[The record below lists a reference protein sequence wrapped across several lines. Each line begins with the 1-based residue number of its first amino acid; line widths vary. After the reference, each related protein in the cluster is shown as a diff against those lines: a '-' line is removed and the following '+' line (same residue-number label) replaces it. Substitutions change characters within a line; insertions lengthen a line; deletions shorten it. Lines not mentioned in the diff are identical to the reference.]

1 MGQLFLVIILVCIVC
16 GNIPLL
22 ATSYMNGKLTI
33 PKWLV
38 NILSFAGIAII
49 TLLQFPIDLSN
60 NSLGIYLAS
69 YVFVGQF
76 LRKEHTKHKWRFC
89 MILVL
94 LANCMGIFAKWWI
107 IQNFMVQSPYNLG
120 IKDVGIFLVTAQSI
134 VSITY
139 FITQDK
145 PVTKIQSMK
154 KKRK

>member
-1 MGQLFLVIILVCIVC
+1 
-16 GNIPLL
+16 
-22 ATSYMNGKLTI
+22 
-33 PKWLV
+33 
-38 NILSFAGIAII
+38 
-49 TLLQFPIDLSN
+49 
-60 NSLGIYLAS
+60 
-69 YVFVGQF
+69 
-76 LRKEHTKHKWRFC
+76 